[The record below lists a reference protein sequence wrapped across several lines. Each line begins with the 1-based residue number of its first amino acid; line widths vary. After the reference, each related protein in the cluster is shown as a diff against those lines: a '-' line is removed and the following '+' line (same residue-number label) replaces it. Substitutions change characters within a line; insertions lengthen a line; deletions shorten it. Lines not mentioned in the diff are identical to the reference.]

1 MVIYMKM
8 SDNARKALQCE
19 YPVLVLGGPGAGK
32 TTLSLLKAKKHIS
45 KLSSGQS
52 ILFLSFSRAAVR
64 QVEIRCHDLLSMH
77 DNESIEVRTYHSFAL
92 DILNT
97 HGKLLTG
104 KPPRIISPNQELILK
119 SRHPELWN
127 KEDKRIVLEEG
138 NYVFDDFATAANDL
152 LSRSEAIAKLI
163 AEKYPVIIL
172 DEFQDTDEAQWEL
185 VKTLSRKSCMM
196 FLADPEQRI
205 FDYNKRVS
213 PERICNLRNYL
224 QPITF
229 DLGDDNHR
237 SPESGILDYAN
248 ALRDNKALPDIPE
261 VENVKYNGTDF
272 EIKVHAGVMWI
283 LWKLQERGI
292 EKPSIAVLG
301 RTNSLVAKISDFL
314 EQEHKYK
321 DCLLKPIEHAVLWDS
336 ALTVAAS
343 LVVASILEWPGLS
356 KNDALSQ
363 TFKMIAEY
371 FNIKDALKSK
381 GVKYARES
389 SEKFLIEIDRMY
401 NHCIMRY
408 KVTKYFEKKYDNDIR
423 FIGDPKEDWK
433 KARSLLDI
441 KTEKLNLIFNDVKFV
456 RLFRMSDQIGGCLS
470 DLWDM
475 HGNYTG
481 ASRAL
486 RRSLEMQR
494 LQLEDYESFDCMLM
508 TVHKAKGKEFDGV
521 VIIDGNPQAYDTFFR
536 LESSSSDRESSRR
549 LLRVGIT
556 RARHQ
561 VLLLRH
567 YSSPN
572 MVD

>member
-1 MVIYMKM
+1 MKL
-8 SDNARKALQCE
+8 SDNAQKALQCE
-19 YPVLVLGGPGAGK
+19 YPVLVLGGPGSGK
-32 TTLSLLKAKKHIS
+32 TTLSLLKAKKYIS

-64 QVEIRCHDLLSMH
+64 QVEIRCRDLLSI
-77 DNESIEVRTYHSFAL
+77 DENESVEARTYHSFAL

-104 KPPRIISPNQELILK
+104 KPPRIISRNKELILK

-127 KEDKRIVLEEG
+127 KETERIVVEEG
-138 NYVFDDFATAANDL
+138 SYVFDDFAAAANNL

-163 AEKYPVIIL
+163 AEKYPVVIL

-205 FDYNKRVS
+205 FDYNKYVS
-213 PERICNLRNYL
+213 PKRLCNLRNYL
-224 QPITF
+224 QPIEF
-229 DLGDDNHR
+229 DLGEDNHR
-237 SPESGILDYAN
+237 SPESGILDYSN
-248 ALRDNKALPDIPE
+248 ALRDNKSLPDIPE
-261 VENVKYNGTDF
+261 VKNVLYSGKDF
-272 EIKVHAGVMWI
+272 EVMVHAGVRWT
-283 LWKLQERGI
+283 LYKLHKRGI
-292 EKPSIAVLG
+292 ETPSIAVLG
-301 RTNSLVAKISDFL
+301 RTNSMVAKISDCL

-321 DCLLKPIEHAVLWDS
+321 DHSLKPIAHAVLWDS

-371 FNIKDALKSK
+371 FSIKDALNRK

-389 SEKFLIEIDRMY
+389 SKKFLTEIDRLY
-401 NHCIMRY
+401 NHCAMRY
-408 KVTKYFEKKYDNDIR
+408 KVTKYFEKKYDNDIH
-423 FIGDPKEDWK
+423 FIGDPREDWK

-475 HGNYTG
+475 RGNYVG
-481 ASRAL
+481 ASRSL
-486 RRSLEMQR
+486 RRPLEMQR
-494 LQLEDYESFDCMLM
+494 LQLEDYKPFSCMLM

-521 VIIDGNPQAYDTFFR
+521 VIIDGNPQTYDAFFR
-536 LESSSSDRESSRR
+536 FKSSSSDRESSRR

-561 VLLLRH
+561 VLLLKH
-567 YSSPN
+567 HNSPA
-572 MVD
+572 MID